1 MCGINGFVARKK
13 LTTQQKIDVVE
24 AFENSS
30 KRGRDNTVSYTK
42 PNFNMTFSRLAI
54 HDKTNGG
61 NQPFI
66 VEDSKRAIYVVA
78 NGEIYNYKHIISKYK
93 LQPKS
98 NSDCEIIPLLYSH
111 FRIMEMTP
119 ELCFFEFSKLFNCE
133 LSFALYEECLITKK
147 LDVYF
152 YTDHCSIRPLF
163 YAWNKDFIFFGSTLQ
178 SMPYFVTNN
187 YNSNGMNES
196 ETKLS
201 VEEFMEL
208 NNYSISRIDTG
219 TFVSFKNVLSETI
232 TDPMIC
238 KYFNCYEI
246 KSYIGLESKELIELL
261 NFSETHSN
269 ISKQIKLPTQN
280 NYPEL
285 SLAKSIDVILDSIY
299 SLIEKSVIERLSTS
313 FGTDAIG
320 ALLSGGVD
328 SSIVC
333 SIASKYLAKSGHKL
347 HTFCIGMEGSKDI
360 AYAKQVAEFIGS
372 EHTSIELSE
381 QEFLSVIPE
390 VVRCIDSYDIT
401 SVRASVG
408 QYLSARYISKNHPNI
423 KILLCG
429 DGADEVF
436 FSYLYCLKAPT
447 PTDYH
452 FETCKLIDEIHHFDG
467 RRADRCI
474 SNFNIEARFPF
485 LSKNLIEYV
494 LSLLPELRMPRIDT
508 DTGCDHK
515 WEKWILRKSAERHNL
530 LPKSVLWRIKT
541 AFSDGVSSNKKLW
554 YKVVQDHIDSIVFD
568 QEFKETLE
576 TYEQTR
582 QVEFKKMVMNSLV
595 KEYEPY
601 VINYYIKMLVP
612 MIYHIPPKTK
622 EAYYYRKLYNSFFG
636 NTYRTAKLLPKLW
649 LPNWSN
655 GLYEPSATA
664 LDVFKEN

>member
-1 MCGINGFVARKK
+1 MCGINGYITRKK
-13 LTTQQKIDVVE
+13 LTPEQKIEVIQ

-42 PNFNMTFSRLAI
+42 PHFNLTFSRLAI

-66 VEDSKRAIYVVA
+66 LEDSKRAIYVIA
-78 NGEIYNYKHIISKYK
+78 NGEIYNYHEIIEQYK
-93 LQPKS
+93 LSPKS

-111 FRIMEMTP
+111 LRNSGMTP
-119 ELCFFEFSKLFNCE
+119 ENILLEFSKIFNCE
-133 LSFALYEECLITKK
+133 LSFALYEECLITKQ

-163 YAWNKDFIFFGSTLQ
+163 YAWNSDSIFFGSTLQ
-178 SMPYFVTNN
+178 SIPSFITQSKGDEKMP
-187 YNSNGMNES
+187 MEQ
-196 ETKLS
+196 
-201 VEEFMEL
+201 FMAL
-208 NNYSISRIDTG
+208 NDFSISRLNTG
-219 TFVSFKNVLSETI
+219 TFVYFKNVLSNPI
-232 TDPMIC
+232 TSPTHR
-238 KYFNCYEI
+238 KYFNCYDIE
-246 KSYIGLESKELIELL
+246 SYIGIENIGIE
-261 NFSETHSN
+261 NFSETYSN
-269 ISKQIKLPTQN
+269 IKRITTPKLKYQS
-280 NYPEL
+280 L
-285 SLAKSIDVILDSIY
+285 SLANSFDPILDSIY

-313 FGTDAIG
+313 FGTNAIG
-320 ALLSGGVD
+320 ALLSGGID

-333 SIASKYLAKSGHKL
+333 SIASKHLSKSGNKL

-381 QEFLSVIPE
+381 KEFLDAIPE
-390 VVRCIDSYDIT
+390 VVKCIDSYDIT

-408 QYLSARYISKNHPNI
+408 QYLSAQYISKHYPDI

-447 PTDYH
+447 PSDYH

-485 LSKNLIEYV
+485 LSKSLIKYI
-494 LSLLPELRMPRIDT
+494 LSLLPELRMPRHESISISENKVE
-508 DTGCDHK
+508 HK
-515 WEKWILRKSAERHNL
+515 WEKWILRKSAEKYDL

-554 YKVVQDHIDSIVFD
+554 YKVVQEHIDTLVSD
-568 QEFKETLE
+568 EEFKIVMES
-576 TYEQTR
+576 YEQYR
-582 QVEFKKMVMNSLV
+582 QVQFKQMVADSMM
-595 KEYEPY
+595 KEHDPA
-601 VINYYIKMLVP
+601 VLSHYIKMLVP
-612 MIYHIPPKTK
+612 MVYHIPPKTR
-622 EAYYYRKLYNSFFG
+622 ESYYYRKLYNSFFG
-636 NTYRTAKLLPKLW
+636 NTYQTAKLLPKLW

-655 GLYEPSATA
+655 GSYEPSATA